1 MLNPGELLALYNLRA
16 KSQLTWH
23 AMMREIGNIY
33 AGRTTVSL
41 PEKDEADPAAV
52 PNLLGQ
58 GLDQLAGRANSTTPM
73 WLYAPEDPASKR
85 SVDRAKQAAKVLGG
99 WYQLDKYPTIKGIR
113 RYRHLFAYSMSPVY
127 LRWDEPRHMP
137 VREIRS
143 PQETFPSVETYRGS
157 ALPVDCIFAYRRS
170 VGWLVAQGEPY

>member
-52 PNLLGQ
+52 RNLLGQ
-58 GLDQLAGRANSTTPM
+58 GLYQLAGPANSTTPL
-73 WLYAPEDPASKR
+73 WLDAPEDHASKR
-85 SVDRAKQAAKVLGG
+85 SVDRAKPAGKALGG
-99 WYQLDKYPTIKGIR
+99 RYQPDKYATHQR
-113 RYRHLFAYSMSPVY
+113 
-127 LRWDEPRHMP
+127 
-137 VREIRS
+137 
-143 PQETFPSVETYRGS
+143 
-157 ALPVDCIFAYRRS
+157 
-170 VGWLVAQGEPY
+170 